1 LLFVNKSR
9 ILVENLDFKDIIGIF
24 IPYQTLKNMLNK
36 ELLRERPITIIEGL
50 PHTQLEDVA
59 ETQVEELFT

>member
-1 LLFVNKSR
+1 MF
-9 ILVENLDFKDIIGIF
+9 
-24 IPYQTLKNMLNK
+24 NK

-59 ETQVEELFT
+59 WHATHTTIELAHLNLANSFITISFHMA

>member
-1 LLFVNKSR
+1 MF
-9 ILVENLDFKDIIGIF
+9 
-24 IPYQTLKNMLNK
+24 NK

-50 PHTQLEDVA
+50 PHTQLKEVA